1 MKSMMKRTTLREV
14 RQSFGRYVAILA
26 IIALGVGFY
35 AGLTVT
41 KSAMVRTTDQYL
53 KEQEFFDYRLLST
66 LGFEKE
72 DEVFFREQTDVKA
85 AEGAHYLDVLA
96 DDEAVVRFHSIT
108 QTVNRLRLQEGR
120 MPKADGECVVDA
132 KYYPSSR
139 IGTKLVLSEHNDAD
153 TLGKLTA
160 KEFTIVG
167 RVQSPSYMNFERGTT
182 SLGNGK
188 ITAFIYLPEDSFDL
202 DYYTEIYVEFD
213 QDAQIYSDAYQE
225 FLDER
230 ETAWEALCDER
241 AEGRYRSLV
250 AEAQKQIDEIE
261 QPDTF
266 ILGRETNLGYAC
278 FENDSN
284 IVAGIARVFPV
295 FFFLVAALVCITTMN
310 RMVEEQR
317 TQIGVLKALGY
328 GKVSIMGKYMFYS
341 GSSAMIGCI
350 AGFFLGTYGF
360 PKVIW
365 TAYGIMYD
373 LVPLQYVFD
382 GKLFIISIFVSLLC
396 SIGTTWFSCRY
407 ELEEAAAQLMR
418 PKAPKAGKR
427 VIFEKIPFIWKR
439 IKFLHKVSVRNIF
452 RYKKRFFMMILGI
465 SGCTALLVTGFGIKD
480 SISNIASY
488 QYDEIMIFDGTV
500 SFDDPQENTGT
511 HGDAAY
517 LYTMQKSVDL
527 HIKGKIKPVNLV
539 VVKDEERLPE
549 FIDFHTTEKEHVS
562 LPEKKEALINGKLA
576 SSYNIKVGDEIRFL
590 DDEMQEIRVTVSGI
604 FENYIYDYVFINEDT
619 YRSETGR
626 NPEYKSAYVTFAKG
640 GDVHEQAASLMKAE
654 GVASVSVNEDMK
666 ERIGSMMSS
675 LDYIVVTVIICA
687 AVLAF
692 IVLYNLTNINITER
706 IREIATIKVLG
717 FYKKETAAYVFREN
731 MVLTGIGTVI
741 GLFLGKVLHAFVIGQ
756 IRIDMIAFDVRIKG
770 ISYVFS
776 ILLTF
781 LFAWVVNLFMSVKI
795 DRVNMAESLK
805 SVD

>member
-53 KEQEFFDYRLLST
+53 KEQDFFDYRLLST

-85 AEGAHYLDVLA
+85 AEGAYYLDVLA
-96 DDEAVVRFHSIT
+96 DDETVVRLHSVT

-139 IGTKLVLSEHNDAD
+139 IGSRLALSENNDAD
-153 TLGKLTA
+153 TLEQLTA

-188 ITAFIYLPEDSFDL
+188 ITAFIYLPADSFDL

-213 QDAQIYSDAYQE
+213 QEAQIYSDAYQE

-230 ETAWEALCDER
+230 ETAWEALCEER
-241 AEGRYRSLV
+241 VEGRYRSLV

-284 IVAGIARVFPV
+284 IVAGIARVLPV

-341 GSSAMIGCI
+341 GSGAMIGCI

-382 GKLFIISIFVSLLC
+382 RKLFIISIFVSLLC
-396 SIGTTWFSCRY
+396 SIGTTWFSCRH

-427 VIFEKIPFIWKR
+427 VIFEKIPFIWKKM
-439 IKFLHKVSVRNIF
+439 KFLHKVSVRNIF
-452 RYKKRFFMMILGI
+452 RYKKRFFMMVLGI

-488 QYDEIMIFDGTV
+488 QYDEIMVFDGTV
-500 SFDDPQENTGT
+500 SFDDPQEDIGT

-517 LYTMQKSVDL
+517 LYTLQKSVDL
-527 HIKGKIKPVNLV
+527 HIKGKIKAVNLV

-549 FIDFHTTEKEHVS
+549 FIDFHTTEKEPVS
-562 LPEKKEALINGKLA
+562 LPENKEALINGKLA

-640 GDVHEQAASLMKAE
+640 GDVHEQAAALMKAE

-675 LDYIVVTVIICA
+675 MDYIVVTVIICA

-731 MVLTGIGTVI
+731 MVLTGIGTII

-795 DRVNMAESLK
+795 DRINMAESLK

>member
-1 MKSMMKRTTLREV
+1 
-14 RQSFGRYVAILA
+14 
-26 IIALGVGFY
+26 
-35 AGLTVT
+35 
-41 KSAMVRTTDQYL
+41 
-53 KEQEFFDYRLLST
+53 
-66 LGFEKE
+66 
-72 DEVFFREQTDVKA
+72 
-85 AEGAHYLDVLA
+85 
-96 DDEAVVRFHSIT
+96 
-108 QTVNRLRLQEGR
+108 
-120 MPKADGECVVDA
+120 
-132 KYYPSSR
+132 
-139 IGTKLVLSEHNDAD
+139 
-153 TLGKLTA
+153 
-160 KEFTIVG
+160 
-167 RVQSPSYMNFERGTT
+167 
-182 SLGNGK
+182 
-188 ITAFIYLPEDSFDL
+188 
-202 DYYTEIYVEFD
+202 
-213 QDAQIYSDAYQE
+213 
-225 FLDER
+225 
-230 ETAWEALCDER
+230 
-241 AEGRYRSLV
+241 
-250 AEAQKQIDEIE
+250 
-261 QPDTF
+261 
-266 ILGRETNLGYAC
+266 
-278 FENDSN
+278 
-284 IVAGIARVFPV
+284 
-295 FFFLVAALVCITTMN
+295 
-310 RMVEEQR
+310 
-317 TQIGVLKALGY
+317 
-328 GKVSIMGKYMFYS
+328 
-341 GSSAMIGCI
+341 
-350 AGFFLGTYGF
+350 
-360 PKVIW
+360 
-365 TAYGIMYD
+365 
-373 LVPLQYVFD
+373 
-382 GKLFIISIFVSLLC
+382 
-396 SIGTTWFSCRY
+396 
-407 ELEEAAAQLMR
+407 MR

>member
-53 KEQEFFDYRLLST
+53 KEQDFFDYRLLST

-85 AEGAHYLDVLA
+85 AEGAYYLDVLA
-96 DDEAVVRFHSIT
+96 DDETVVRLHSVT

-139 IGTKLVLSEHNDAD
+139 IGSRLVLSENNDAD
-153 TLGKLTA
+153 TLEQLTA

-188 ITAFIYLPEDSFDL
+188 ITAFIYLPADSFDL

-213 QDAQIYSDAYQE
+213 QEAQIYSDAYQE

-230 ETAWEALCDER
+230 ETAWEALCEER
-241 AEGRYRSLV
+241 AERRYRSLV

-284 IVAGIARVFPV
+284 IVAGIARVLPV

-341 GSSAMIGCI
+341 GSGAMIGCI

-382 GKLFIISIFVSLLC
+382 RKLFIISIFVSLLC
-396 SIGTTWFSCRY
+396 SIGTTWFSCRH

-427 VIFEKIPFIWKR
+427 VIFEKIPFIWKNM
-439 IKFLHKVSVRNIF
+439 KFLHKVSVRNIF
-452 RYKKRFFMMILGI
+452 RYKKRFFMMVLGI

-488 QYDEIMIFDGTV
+488 QYDEIMVFDGTV
-500 SFDDPQENTGT
+500 SFDDPQEDIGT

-517 LYTMQKSVDL
+517 LYTLQKSVDL
-527 HIKGKIKPVNLV
+527 HIKGKIKAVNLV

-549 FIDFHTTEKEHVS
+549 FIDFHTTEKEPVS
-562 LPEKKEALINGKLA
+562 LPENKEALINGKLA

-640 GDVHEQAASLMKAE
+640 GDVHEQAAALMKAE

-675 LDYIVVTVIICA
+675 MDYIVVTVIICA

-795 DRVNMAESLK
+795 DRNMAESLK